1 MKYIKLRKLD
11 YSFYFLPSI
20 SLQWDRYY
28 EGGLA
33 YVELNIEWLE
43 WGIEIG
49 LWKDREGER

>member
-1 MKYIKLRKLD
+1 MKLRKLA
-11 YSFYFLPSI
+11 YSFQFLPSI

-49 LWKDREGER
+49 LWKDREGGR

>member
-1 MKYIKLRKLD
+1 MKLRKLV

-33 YVELNIEWLE
+33 YVELEVEWLK
-43 WGIEIG
+43 WRVEIV
-49 LWKDREGER
+49 LWES